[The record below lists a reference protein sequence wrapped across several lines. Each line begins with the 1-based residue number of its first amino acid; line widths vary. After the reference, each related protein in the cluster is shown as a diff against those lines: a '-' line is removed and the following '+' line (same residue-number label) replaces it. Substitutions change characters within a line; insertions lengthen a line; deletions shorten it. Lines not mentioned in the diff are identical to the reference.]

1 MPAQSFEASVLVA
14 SQQAADIFL
23 LTVYLPPQYDKPK
36 GRQTSRRCSR
46 ALSACIT
53 TKRARAH

>member
-36 GRQTSRRCSR
+36 AGAVCALPQTPAVTAIT
-46 ALSACIT
+46 AL
-53 TKRARAH
+53 